1 MSLPDPWRDELFRIV
16 SEAGSDLALCAL
28 DAERQVVAWSPGAE
42 RLLGYAE
49 AEIVGRSGD
58 CLFTPEDVEHGEP
71 RREVES
77 AEATGRAEREGWH
90 RRKDGSPFWSAA
102 VVTRV
107 CDDGGRVRGFA
118 KVIRD
123 LSARKRLEEALRQS
137 EERHRAYER
146 TLEERARLAAFGRD
160 VGLAVAQADA
170 LRAMLDR
177 CARAMVE
184 HLGAAFARVWTVT
197 EAGAVLELQASA
209 GLYTHLDGGHAR
221 VPVGRYKIGL
231 IAQERRPHLTN
242 TVVDDPRVS
251 DPEWA
256 RREGMVAFAGYP
268 LIVEGRLLG
277 VMALFARRP
286 LSEATLEA
294 MGSAANEI
302 AVGVERLRAREGLES
317 RVRERTAAL
326 RSANEALQTE
336 VRERREAEERAQA
349 FAVELQ
355 RSNRELEQ
363 FASVASHDLQEPL
376 RKIQSFGDRLK
387 AKCADGLGDQ
397 GRDYLERMCAAAA
410 RMSRLINDLLSF
422 ARVTTQARP
431 FAPVDL
437 NHEAR
442 QVVSDLEGRLQQT
455 GGRIDLG
462 PLPTLEA
469 DSVQMRQLLQN
480 LVGNGLKFHKPGEPP
495 VVRVEGRLLPAQD
508 GGEPARCEI
517 AVSDNGIGF
526 DEVYRDRIFQLFQRL
541 HGRNEYEGTGIG
553 LAICRKI
560 VERHGGTITARSA
573 PGQGATFLVTL
584 PLRPPA

>member
-209 GLYTHLDGGHAR
+209 GLYTHLDGGHSR